1 MIKINRLKV
10 IPVFIVMFLFLL
22 PISYL
27 DAASVRAVSMDELL
41 QQSQFVFEGTV
52 TGIEAK
58 ENNQKRIHTY
68 VTFNISEIIKGEYA
82 DNVITLRFLGGTV
95 GDNSMSVSD
104 QRIPQVGE
112 QGIYFVES
120 LDRFQVNPFYGW
132 SQGHFIL
139 QRDLSGARRVMTN
152 RGLPVRGVIDNKQS
166 NKTAPEEVSAQ
177 PLSNGVATSIMVD
190 MEKNV
195 ENGMTADDFKTI
207 LRLKR
212 GNAK

>member
-1 MIKINRLKV
+1 MTKIKQLKV

-139 QRDLSGARRVMTN
+139 QRDLSGAQRVMTN

>member
-1 MIKINRLKV
+1 MTKIKQLKV

-41 QQSQFVFEGTV
+41 QKSQFVFEGTV

-58 ENNQKRIHTY
+58 EKNQKRIHTY

-120 LDRFQVNPFYGW
+120 LESFQINPFYGW

-139 QRDLSGARRVMTN
+139 QRDLSGAQRVMTN
-152 RGLPVRGVIDNKQS
+152 RGLPVRGVIDNSQS
-166 NKTAPEEVSAQ
+166 NMISPEEVSAQ

>member
-1 MIKINRLKV
+1 MTKINRLKV

-152 RGLPVRGVIDNKQS
+152 RGLPVREVIDNKQS

-207 LRLKR
+207 LRQKR

>member
-41 QQSQFVFEGTV
+41 QQSQVVFEGTV
-52 TGIEAK
+52 TGIVAK
-58 ENNQKRIHTY
+58 ENDQKRIHTY

-120 LDRFQVNPFYGW
+120 LESFQINPFYGW

-139 QRDLSGARRVMTN
+139 QRDLSGAQRVMTN

>member
-10 IPVFIVMFLFLL
+10 IPVFVVMILFLL

-139 QRDLSGARRVMTN
+139 QRDLSGAQRVMTN

-166 NKTAPEEVSAQ
+166 SKTAPEEVSAQ